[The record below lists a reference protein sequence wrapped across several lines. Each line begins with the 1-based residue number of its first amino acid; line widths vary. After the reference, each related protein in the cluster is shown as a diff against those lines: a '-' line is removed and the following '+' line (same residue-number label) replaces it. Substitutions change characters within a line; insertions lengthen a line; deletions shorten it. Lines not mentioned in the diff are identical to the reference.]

1 MYAGGEAVH
10 CRVFHKNIFLGHSYC
25 TKFILGPQ
33 INRNWCQK
41 MHFPQIFR
49 GRSSSRE
56 GGIFGKN
63 AFPDNN
69 FCWPQFLQFD
79 FCEPVYCT
87 VRWKPTPKN
96 VSRMARMAGVSPEDP
111 EERMKD
117 EKMPRRG
124 STALWNFVQPLSSVL
139 WTDATEHDE
148 WLYHFSACCGVFR
161 D

>member
-1 MYAGGEAVH
+1 MGKV
-10 CRVFHKNIFLGHSYC
+10 L
-25 TKFILGPQ
+25 
-33 INRNWCQK
+33 
-41 MHFPQIFR
+41 
-49 GRSSSRE
+49 RE

-63 AFPDNN
+63 AFLDNS

-124 STALWNFVQPLSSVL
+124 STALWNYDQLLSSVL

-148 WLYHFSACCGVFR
+148 WLSHFSARFGVFR
-161 D
+161 DKFIFASVEKVFKSHFKILKQRHKIYEIENVGHVVFLFLT